1 MTSTPFR
8 GRLHRGVLFL
18 LITLLTAFAS
28 PRSIA
33 AEEPAYTP
41 RQPLAKLDLKDG
53 DAIVFLG
60 DSITHQCLY
69 TQYLED
75 YFYTRMPKMRLRLH
89 NAGVGGSRAWDA
101 LFRFDQDIAAYK
113 PKYVTVLLGMN
124 DGHYAEY
131 FDDVFTDYSKNMTK
145 LLDEIENT
153 GATAIL
159 MTPTMFDAR
168 AKRMQKPGGFMGPK
182 AVTFYNATLAY
193 YGAWLRDTAAE
204 RGFGFV
210 DLWSPLNDITMRARQ
225 KDPKFTMIPDSVH
238 PAAPGQ
244 VVMAVAIVNDLNLPR
259 IVSAT
264 SLKLRDGKWAGS
276 GTSAEVSDVTG
287 TSNSVTFTSSEEAL
301 PWVLPA
307 EAQLGVTLTDLGG
320 KFGRET
326 IQVSGLPVGEYSI
339 QIDGQ
344 EVANASGDE
353 LAAGLDLQSNSKT
366 PQYQQAAKL
375 AELNKKRNEGPVK
388 RLRNEWLNFQSVHFL
403 TAQVKKNP
411 SDEAEKK
418 RLADA
423 EKKMPGMDDRV
434 KAAEGEAQKMED
446 EIFQTN
452 QPKAHKFTIRPA
464 TNP

>member
-1 MTSTPFR
+1 MKPVPFR
-8 GRLHRGVLFL
+8 RGRTL
-18 LITLLTAFAS
+18 LIVVVLLAAFAS
-28 PRSIA
+28 TRSTSA
-33 AEEPAYTP
+33 DEPAYTP

-75 YFYTRMPKMRLRLH
+75 YFYTRFPKMRLRLH

-101 LFRFDQDIAAYK
+101 LLRFDQDIASYT

-131 FDDVFTDYSKNMTK
+131 FDDVFTEYSKNMTK
-145 LLDEIENT
+145 LLDEIDKT

-182 AVTFYNATLAY
+182 TVTFYNATLAY
-193 YGAWLRDTAAE
+193 YGAWLRDIATE
-204 RGFGFV
+204 RGLGFV
-210 DLWSPLNDITMRARQ
+210 DMWSPLNDITFRQRQ

-238 PAAPGQ
+238 PGAPGH
-244 VVMAVAIVNDLNLPR
+244 VIMAVAIVDNLNLPR
-259 IVSAT
+259 AVSAM
-264 SLKLRDGKWAGS
+264 SLKQTDGKWSAS
-276 GTSAEVSDVTG
+276 GTSAETTDVSG
-287 TSNSVTFTSSEEAL
+287 TANTVTFTSSENAL

-307 EAQLGVTLTDLGG
+307 DAQPGVTWTNLGPA
-320 KFGRET
+320 FSRET
-326 IQVSGLPVGEYSI
+326 IQVSGLSAGDYSVL
-339 QIDGQ
+339 IDGE
-344 EVANASGDE
+344 EVAKSTADQ
-353 LAAGLDLQSNSKT
+353 LATGLDLQSNSKT
-366 PQYQQAAKL
+366 PQYQQAAKV

-388 RLRNEWLNFQSVHFL
+388 RLRNEWVNFQNVHFL

-423 EKKMPGMDDRV
+423 ENKLPGMDDRV
-434 KAAEGEAQKMED
+434 KAAELEAQKIED

-452 QPKAHKFTIRPA
+452 QPKPHKFTIQPA
-464 TNP
+464 TNH

>member
-1 MTSTPFR
+1 MSKRVCLLAIT
-8 GRLHRGVLFL
+8 FL
-18 LITLLTAFAS
+18 IPL
-28 PRSIA
+28 A
-33 AEEPAYTP
+33 AAMAADKPAYTP
-41 RQPLAKLDLKDG
+41 RQPLAKLDLKAG

-75 YFYTRMPKMRLRLH
+75 YFYTRFPKMRLRLH

-101 LFRFDQDIAAYK
+101 LLRFDQDIASYK

-131 FDDVFTDYSKNMTK
+131 FDDVFTDYSKNMTE
-145 LLDEIENT
+145 LLDKIEKT
-153 GATAIL
+153 GTTAIL

-182 AVTFYNATLAY
+182 AVTFYNSTLAY
-193 YGAWLRDTAAE
+193 YGAWLRDIASE
-204 RGFGFV
+204 RGLGFV
-210 DLWSPLNDITMRARQ
+210 DMWGPLNDISIRERQ
-225 KDPKFTMIPDSVH
+225 KDPRFTMIRDSVH
-238 PAAPGQ
+238 PDAPAQ
-244 VVMAVAIVNDLNLPR
+244 VIMAVAIVDDLNLPR
-259 IVSAT
+259 VVSAT
-264 SLKLRDGKWAGS
+264 SLKLRDGKWSGS
-276 GTSAEVSDVTG
+276 GTAAEITDVMG
-287 TSNSVTFTSSEEAL
+287 TANSVTFTSSEQAL

-307 EAQLGVTLTDLGG
+307 NAQPGVTWTNLGP
-320 KFGRET
+320 KFSRET
-326 IQVSGLPVGEYSI
+326 IEVSGLPVGEYSVR
-339 QIDGQ
+339 IDGQ
-344 EVANASGDE
+344 EVAQSTADQ
-353 LAAGLDLQSNSKT
+353 LAAGLELELNSKT
-366 PQYQQAAKL
+366 PQYQQAAKV

-388 RLRNEWLNFQSVHFL
+388 RLRNEWLNFQSVKFL

-434 KAAEGEAQKMED
+434 KAASIAAQKIED
-446 EIFQTN
+446 EIFLTN
-452 QPKAHKFTIRPA
+452 QPKPHKFTIQPA